1 MYGLIVLA
9 ILFVLGKMSHRDRLS
24 AAKRLLSELY
34 DDVPEVCD
42 SCCQT
47 ESDGYALVN
56 GQYKLISMADFAHAS
71 GTNLVSQIQ
80 SLLQFAK
87 GASTSPVAAASTSP
101 VTATPPPAP
110 SRREITTDEIMMMLP
125 EENEDWHADSP
136 ERPVVEDVN
145 EPYESDVTG
154 TLVPSPS
161 LSQRGGQSK
170 RMTLMKKLA
179 ELEGVKTRNT
189 RELLQMYKGI
199 TIPQLYELIT
209 NAQTRG
215 PVFTTDSGIAA
226 LADEEYRELSQ
237 DKKHQYIARLIEIFN
252 KMEDKN
258 RPDMKSFARS
268 YSIPYST
275 FVEHYKGRKP
285 NAYINYSQE

>member
-1 MYGLIVLA
+1 
-9 ILFVLGKMSHRDRLS
+9 MSHRDRIS

-56 GQYKLISMADFAHAS
+56 GRYKLISMADFARAS
-71 GTNLVSQIQ
+71 GTNLVSQIE

-87 GASTSPVAAASTSP
+87 GASTSPVS
-101 VTATPPPAP
+101 ATPPPAP

-125 EENEDWHADSP
+125 EENEDWNADSP
-136 ERPVVEDVN
+136 KRPDVEDVY

-161 LSQRGGQSK
+161 SSERGGQSK
-170 RMTLMKKLA
+170 RMSLMKKLA
-179 ELEGVKTRNT
+179 ELEGVKTRST

-226 LADEEYRELSQ
+226 LADEDYRDLSQ

-252 KMEDKN
+252 NLEDKN
-258 RPDMKSFARS
+258 RPDMKSFARK
-268 YSIPYST
+268 YAVPYST
-275 FVEHYKGRKP
+275 FAEHYKGKKC
-285 NAYINYSQE
+285 NAYVNRNLS

>member
-1 MYGLIVLA
+1 
-9 ILFVLGKMSHRDRLS
+9 MSHRDRIS

-34 DDVPEVCD
+34 EDVPDVAD

-47 ESDGYALVN
+47 DSDGYALVN
-56 GQYKLISMADFAHAS
+56 GEYKIISMVDFANSAGPHLI
-71 GTNLVSQIQ
+71 TQIA

-87 GASTSPVAAASTSP
+87 GAPGSPTP
-101 VTATPPPAP
+101 TTPPPAP

-125 EENEDWHADSP
+125 EDNEDWHADSP
-136 ERPVVEDVN
+136 VRPEIEDIN

-161 LSQRGGQSK
+161 SSLRGGQSK
-170 RMTLMKKLA
+170 RMALMKKLA
-179 ELEGVKTRNT
+179 ELEGVKTRST

-215 PVFTTDSGIAA
+215 PVFATDSGIAA
-226 LADEEYRELSQ
+226 LADEEYRDLSQ
-237 DKKHQYIARLIEIFN
+237 DKKHQYIARLIDIFN
-252 KMEDKN
+252 KLEDKN
-258 RPDMKSFARS
+258 RPDMKSFARK
-268 YSIPYST
+268 YGVPYST
-275 FVEHYKGRKP
+275 FVEHHKGRKR
-285 NAYINYSQE
+285 NAYRNHNAYLNYSLD